1 MSTIHTAHMP
11 DAAATHPL
19 TLPLIGLLAAGAG
32 LSVAALYYSQP
43 MLGELGADIGA
54 SARQIGLVPTLTQL
68 GYAAGIFFLA
78 PLGDRYDRRRIILV
92 KAAALI
98 VALLAAGASSAIG
111 LLLVA
116 SLAVGLAATM
126 AQDIVPAAAA
136 LAPEAQRGK
145 IVGTVMTGLLM
156 GILLS
161 RVVSGFVASHFG
173 WRSMFVAAA
182 VSIAAFAAVAARALP
197 RFKSTTHLHYVA
209 LLAAGA
215 SSAISLLLVAS
226 LAVGLAATMAQDIVP
241 AAATLAP
248 EAQRG
253 KIVGTVMTG
262 LLLGIL
268 LSRVVS
274 GFVAAH
280 FGWRAMFVAA
290 AASIAVFA
298 AVAARALPRFRPT
311 THLHY
316 AALLASSAQLW
327 KRHGTLRRAALAQ
340 ALLAVGFS
348 AFWSTLAVMLH
359 ASAWH
364 LGSAAAG
371 AFGLAGAAGAL
382 AAPVA
387 GRLADTR
394 GPELVTRLGTSLAAV
409 SFLVMAAGGLLPLNA
424 QLWVIGLGA
433 VGFDLGVQAT
443 LISHQTIVY
452 GIDPGARSRLNAL
465 LFTGMFIGMSS
476 GAALGSLAL
485 ARWGWPGVML
495 LAAGGAISAL
505 VVRLWPSTKPA

>member
-1 MSTIHTAHMP
+1 MSTIQAAHTP
-11 DAAATHPL
+11 DTAPSHAPA
-19 TLPLIGLLAAGAG
+19 LPLVGLLAAGAG

-43 MLGELGADIGA
+43 MLGELGADLGA
-54 SARQIGLVPTLTQL
+54 SARQVGLVPTLTQL

-78 PLGDRYDRRRIILV
+78 PLGDRFDRRRIILV
-92 KAAALI
+92 KAGALC
-98 VALLAAGASSAIG
+98 VALLAAGASPALG

-116 SLAVGLAATM
+116 SLAVGLAAT
-126 AQDIVPAAAA
+126 
-136 LAPEAQRGK
+136 L
-145 IVGTVMTGLLM
+145 
-156 GILLS
+156 
-161 RVVSGFVASHFG
+161 
-173 WRSMFVAAA
+173 
-182 VSIAAFAAVAARALP
+182 
-197 RFKSTTHLHYVA
+197 
-209 LLAAGA
+209 
-215 SSAISLLLVAS
+215 
-226 LAVGLAATMAQDIVP
+226 AQDIVP

-290 AASIAVFA
+290 AVSIAAFA
-298 AVAARALPRFRPT
+298 GVAARALPRFEPT
-311 THLHY
+311 TQLRY
-316 AALLASSAQLW
+316 GALLASSARLW
-327 KRHGTLRRAALAQ
+327 KRHGALRRAALAQ

-359 ASAWH
+359 ASTWH

-371 AFGLAGAAGAL
+371 AFGLAGAPGAL
-382 AAPVA
+382 AAPIA

-394 GPELVTRLGTSLAAV
+394 GPELVTRLGSGLAAV
-409 SFLVMAAGGLLPLNA
+409 SFLAMAGGGLLPPHL
-424 QLWVIGLGA
+424 QLWVIGAGA

-443 LISHQTIVY
+443 LVSHQTIVY

-465 LFTGMFIGMSS
+465 LFTCMFIGMSS
-476 GAALGSLAL
+476 GAVLGSLAL
-485 ARWGWPGVML
+485 AQWGWTGVML
-495 LAAGGAISAL
+495 LAAGGAAGAL
-505 VVRLWPSTKPA
+505 VVRLWPSRAPA

>member
-1 MSTIHTAHMP
+1 MSTIQTTHTP
-11 DAAATHPL
+11 GAAAPHAL
-19 TLPLIGLLAAGAG
+19 TLPLVGLLAAGAG

-78 PLGDRYDRRRIILV
+78 PLGDRFDRRRIILI
-92 KAAALI
+92 KAAALC

-111 LLLVA
+111 LLLLA
-116 SLAVGLAATM
+116 SLAVGLAAT
-126 AQDIVPAAAA
+126 
-136 LAPEAQRGK
+136 L
-145 IVGTVMTGLLM
+145 
-156 GILLS
+156 
-161 RVVSGFVASHFG
+161 
-173 WRSMFVAAA
+173 
-182 VSIAAFAAVAARALP
+182 
-197 RFKSTTHLHYVA
+197 
-209 LLAAGA
+209 
-215 SSAISLLLVAS
+215 
-226 LAVGLAATMAQDIVP
+226 AQDIVP

-290 AASIAVFA
+290 AVSIAAFA
-298 AVAARALPRFRPT
+298 AVAARALPRSRPT
-311 THLHY
+311 TRLRY

-327 KRHGTLRRAALAQ
+327 KRHGALRRAALAQ

-359 ASAWH
+359 ESTWH

-382 AAPVA
+382 AAPIA

-409 SFLVMAAGGLLPLNA
+409 SFLLMAAGGLLPVGA
-424 QLWVIGLGA
+424 QLWVIGAGA

-443 LISHQTIVY
+443 LISHQAIVY

-465 LFTGMFIGMSS
+465 LFTCMFIGMSS
-476 GAALGSLAL
+476 GAVLGSLAL
-485 ARWGWPGVML
+485 AQWGWTGVML
-495 LAAGGAISAL
+495 LSAGGAVGAL
-505 VVRLWPSTKPA
+505 LVRLWPSSAPA